1 MRELIR
7 CWQHTRMIV
16 LIGLSAALFVAVL
29 LPFKIATIVPG
40 ITEIRPAAA
49 LPIIFS
55 VFFGPAAAWGAAF
68 GNTIG
73 DVLGGTISPGTIFGF
88 FGNFLYAY
96 IPYRM
101 MRAAG
106 ISINQPFNAQGW
118 AIFLLSIVI
127 ASGFCGAIIAMGVDF
142 AKIIP
147 FQFLM
152 HTIFLNNVL
161 VSAVLAPILVRTLQ
175 KRVWQMKF
183 SYTQI
188 MNPEDISPPVLKFAG
203 AFIAT
208 ALLVIVYTM
217 LVFPSLLPMTPQNT
231 KLFELIASIILT
243 LAALILF

>member
-29 LPFKIATIVPG
+29 LPFKIATLVPG

-73 DVLGGTISPGTIFGF
+73 DVLGGTIGPGTIFGF
-88 FGNFLYAY
+88 FGNFIYAF

-106 ISINQPFNAQGW
+106 ISINQPFTAKGW
-118 AIFLLSIVI
+118 AVFLFSIVI
-127 ASGFCGAIIAMGVDF
+127 ASAFCGAIIALGVDF
-142 AKIIP
+142 VGIVP

-161 VSAVLAPILVRTLQ
+161 VSSILAPILVRALQ

-188 MNPEDISPPVLKFAG
+188 LKPEDVSSPVLKFAG
-203 AFIAT
+203 AFVAT
-208 ALLVIVYTM
+208 ALLVIVYIV
-217 LVFPSLLPMTPQNT
+217 LVFPSFLPMAPQNI
-231 KLFELIASIILT
+231 KLFELIASIVLT